1 MFERGKLISRAIECY
16 ERIEAWER
24 LLNCLHQQ
32 RAQFKEEVR
41 QQLANKYV
49 PIALNKLY
57 LLMMGE
63 EKVNEQNQGALAEIK
78 IKAKYTKQ
86 VQETINEEQEEYC
99 SEDEQE
105 LSDDEDEVS
114 VQD

>member
-1 MFERGKLISRAIECY
+1 
-16 ERIEAWER
+16 
-24 LLNCLHQQ
+24 
-32 RAQFKEEVR
+32 
-41 QQLANKYV
+41 
-49 PIALNKLY
+49 
-57 LLMMGE
+57 
-63 EKVNEQNQGALAEIK
+63 LAEIK